1 MSRRAAQAT
10 SRRAI
15 RRLYQYRR
23 YYWIAAVLG
32 MVSIVIWQAPTKE
45 TTPAYVKQTEPIA
58 VNCVAVSRPRTGIYR
73 NYDLSA
79 NLAAPFEI
87 RTAVGA
93 NYFVK
98 LEDSVTREPVQTFF
112 IRGGQ
117 TMQSDVPFGQFALK
131 YATGRSWCG
140 EIDMFG
146 PETDFHKA
154 DVVLR
159 FARQDSDDGYTIT
172 GHTIELVL
180 QVNGNLKTSKIRR
193 ERFDAGH
200 PLFRLWSNLCNF
212 LPSNTLSLQSW
223 YGKTEPLGLAPNGS
237 CLSGSRRASSSA
249 SASWRKIEA
258 GYV

>member
-1 MSRRAAQAT
+1 MEGRAHCIAKGAQLADHEIRCASCNAINRIGSYGIDRIPWCGKCRAALPEAT

-23 YYWIAAVLG
+23 YYWIAALG
-32 MVSIVIWQAPTKE
+32 LVSIAIWQAPTKE

-79 NLAAPFEI
+79 DLAAPFEI

-98 LEDSVTREPVQTFF
+98 LEDSVTREPIQTFF

-146 PETDFHKA
+146 PETEFHKA

-193 ERFDAGH
+193 EAF
-200 PLFRLWSNLCNF
+200 
-212 LPSNTLSLQSW
+212 
-223 YGKTEPLGLAPNGS
+223 
-237 CLSGSRRASSSA
+237 
-249 SASWRKIEA
+249 
-258 GYV
+258 